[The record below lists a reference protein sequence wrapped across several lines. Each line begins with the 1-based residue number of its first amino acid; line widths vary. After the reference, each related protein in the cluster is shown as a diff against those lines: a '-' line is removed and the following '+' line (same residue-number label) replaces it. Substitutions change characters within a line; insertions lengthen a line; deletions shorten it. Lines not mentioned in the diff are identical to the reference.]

1 MSTAAVGP
9 ESGGIE
15 PGPPASTSQ
24 DKSDKGRFASRL
36 VGWLFTLMTLV
47 AITVIAVLSLRQT
60 QRVSA
65 KSDRPVAQAH
75 KGEFQVIV
83 SCRGELVAGK
93 SVLIAAPTNVP
104 DLRITWIAPQG
115 EPVKPGTPILRFD
128 ESGAKRQLQEK
139 EATLGQAQAS
149 LDQAIAE
156 ARINEQK
163 DNLDLAAAQ
172 QAIERA
178 ALDVQ
183 KAEIVSALQAAE
195 YKLDLTLAQEKRR
208 VQEATNG
215 LNRVSAES
223 KQASLRSQRDKAQ
236 AEVELTKKRIG
247 QMTVVAPSEG
257 VLTYLMNFSQGW
269 VNARPF
275 KIGDNVWAGSAV
287 AEIPDLTTLN
297 MKAKVEEMDRSRI
310 NISQR
315 SRIVLDPFP
324 EKQFAGKLVR
334 VSSLTEQNFEWPPSR
349 NFRAFASFEEV
360 DKRLRPGMNGRLDI
374 VVDRIAN
381 AISVPA
387 KAVFTRNG
395 RAVVLIPG
403 EHGLKPVDVA
413 VIARNPDEV
422 AISGIAAGTTVA
434 LTDDLAKDKK
444 P

>member
-1 MSTAAVGP
+1 MSTTAVAP
-9 ESGGIE
+9 APGGSE
-15 PGPPASTSQ
+15 TEAPTS
-24 DKSDKGRFASRL
+24 SVVDKGRLASRL
-36 VGWLFTLMTLV
+36 TGWIFSLITLA
-47 AITVIAVLSLRQT
+47 AIAAIAMVSFRQT

-75 KGEFQVIV
+75 KGEFLVIV

-128 ESGAKRQLQEK
+128 ESSAKRQLQEK

-156 ARINEQK
+156 ARINEEK
-163 DNLDLAAAQ
+163 DKLDLSVAQ

-208 VQEATNG
+208 VQEATNR
-215 LNRVSAES
+215 LNRASAES
-223 KQASLRSQRDKAQ
+223 KEASLTSQRNKAQ
-236 AEVELTKKRIG
+236 AEVDLTTKRIG

-257 VLTYLMNFSQGW
+257 VLTYLMNYSQGW

-275 KIGDNVWAGSAV
+275 KVGDNVWPGSAV

-310 NISQR
+310 NIAQR

-324 EKQFAGKLVR
+324 EKQFAGKLAR
-334 VSSLTEQNFEWPPSR
+334 VSPLTEQNFEWPPSR
-349 NFRAFASFEEV
+349 NFRAFASLEEI

-374 VVDRIAN
+374 VVDRIAD

-403 EHGLKPVDVA
+403 ERGLKPVDVA

>member
-1 MSTAAVGP
+1 MSVPAV
-9 ESGGIE
+9 
-15 PGPPASTSQ
+15 TQ
-24 DKSDKGRFASRL
+24 RWLASRL
-36 VGWLFTLMTLV
+36 AGWIFTVVTFVAVV
-47 AITVIAVLSLRQT
+47 AIVAISFRQT

-65 KSDRPVAQAH
+65 KSDLPIAQAR

-93 SVLIAAPTNVP
+93 SILIAAPTNVP
-104 DLRITWIAPQG
+104 DLRITWMAPQG
-115 EPVKPGTPILRFD
+115 EPVKPGTPILHFD
-128 ESGAKRQLQEK
+128 DSSAKRQLQEK
-139 EATLGQAQAS
+139 EAALGQAQAS

-156 ARINEQK
+156 ARINQQK
-163 DNLDLAAAQ
+163 DNLDLMAAHQAVEKAQ
-172 QAIERA
+172 LE
-178 ALDVQ
+178 VQ
-183 KAEIVSALQAAE
+183 KAEIVSVLQAAE
-195 YKLDLTLAQEKRR
+195 NKLDLTLAEEKRR
-208 VQEATNG
+208 VQEATNR
-215 LNRVSAES
+215 LNQTSGES
-223 KQASLRSQRDKAQ
+223 KIASLRSQRDKAR
-236 AEVELTKKRIG
+236 AEVELTNKRIG
-247 QMTVVAPSEG
+247 QMIVSAPSEG

-275 KIGDNVWAGSAV
+275 KIGDNVWPGSAV

-297 MKAKVEEMDRSRI
+297 MKAKLEEMDRSRI
-310 NISQR
+310 NTSQDA
-315 SRIVLDPFP
+315 RILLDPFP

-334 VSSLTEQNFEWPPSR
+334 VSALTEQNFEWPPSR
-349 NFRAFASFEEV
+349 NFRAFASFNES

-395 RAVVLIPG
+395 KAVVLVPG
-403 EHGLKPVDVA
+403 EHGLKPIDVA

-422 AISGIAAGTTVA
+422 AIAGISAGTTVA

>member
-1 MSTAAVGP
+1 MIAPVVAPEPP
-9 ESGGIE
+9 ESK
-15 PGPPASTSQ
+15 ASEAASSTP
-24 DKSDKGRFASRL
+24 DKGRFARKL
-36 VGWLFTLMTLV
+36 GGWLFSLLTLA
-47 AITVIAVLSLRQT
+47 AIAGIALISLRQT

-65 KSDRPVAQAH
+65 KSDRPVAQAR

-128 ESGAKRQLQEK
+128 DSGAKRQLQEK
-139 EATLGQAQAS
+139 EATLRQAEAS

-156 ARINEQK
+156 ARINEAK

-178 ALDVQ
+178 SLDVQ

-215 LNRVSAES
+215 LNRASAES
-223 KQASLRSQRDKAQ
+223 KEASLRSQRDKAQ

-247 QMTVVAPSEG
+247 QMTVEAPSDG

-275 KIGDNVWAGSAV
+275 KVGDNVWAGSAV
-287 AEIPDLTTLN
+287 AEIPDLNTFN
-297 MKAKVEEMDRSRI
+297 MKAQVEEMDRSRMT
-310 NISQR
+310 R
-315 SRIVLDPFP
+315 AGSRIVLDPFP
-324 EKQFAGKLVR
+324 EKHFSGKLVR
-334 VSSLTEQNFEWPPSR
+334 VSL
-349 NFRAFASFEEV
+349 
-360 DKRLRPGMNGRLDI
+360 
-374 VVDRIAN
+374 
-381 AISVPA
+381 
-387 KAVFTRNG
+387 
-395 RAVVLIPG
+395 
-403 EHGLKPVDVA
+403 
-413 VIARNPDEV
+413 
-422 AISGIAAGTTVA
+422 
-434 LTDDLAKDKK
+434 
-444 P
+444 